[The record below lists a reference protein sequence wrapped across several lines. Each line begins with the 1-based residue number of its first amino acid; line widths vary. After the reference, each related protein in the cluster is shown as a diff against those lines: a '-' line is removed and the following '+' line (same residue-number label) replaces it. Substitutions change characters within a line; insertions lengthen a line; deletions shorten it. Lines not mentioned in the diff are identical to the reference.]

1 MVVIFFGGYREVTLI
16 SEGIAYSAASIAAKE
31 AAKKT
36 VGACYDYL
44 CNKHELV
51 ELRKF
56 KKNYIDYCNKVLHI
70 KTIASQDNSIFVDD
84 VYVPISILK
93 AGHSSPFDIS
103 EKTTLDDTKALL
115 IKGLAGQ
122 GKSTILRKL
131 LSNNAKLYDR
141 LPIFYEL
148 KNYKGGSIEKAI
160 SKSLS
165 AMGIRLNEHSI
176 EKLIDDSSVKIYL
189 DAFDEAVPKFRAE
202 LLDEIRKLINRYQC
216 HVVCTTRPDTEIDSL
231 TEVRTYTVCPLNE
244 RQIFGIIHS
253 TSVDEEKAKE
263 LCSALERSPLHKG
276 SESILKSPILVVLFC
291 ISYNLGEEIP
301 STLSQFYSNI
311 FDTVFYRHDNVK
323 GKVNRIR
330 HWNDN
335 RRIYR
340 ELFNC
345 LCFIS
350 QRTGYGS
357 FSKEKFSEFVA
368 YSLEYVAEDSK
379 LSDKISD
386 EITTITNLI
395 IEDGFN
401 EYRYVHKSIQEFFSA
416 SFVCSMDHEKKLG
429 FYKRCYEDHTFYST
443 FSNTLFFL
451 NELDYYDYC
460 DNFLVPSVSSMLN
473 TQRKPIKDDFELPQE
488 LVKLFLDKMVV
499 RSKFVKISHKSSKKT
514 GYEILLEQ
522 PHFSGAEEFPE
533 AYTRLFNFSI
543 SFIKLENENDELAKL
558 IRERGET
565 GLDNWSSLSLG
576 NILSHRKVP
585 LKVVKKSLLIGLE
598 ALFRKGYNEALKKLS
613 NRNQALSSSGYFDF

>member
-1 MVVIFFGGYREVTLI
+1 MVL
-16 SEGIAYSAASIAAKE
+16 EGIAYSAASIAAKE

-44 CNKHELV
+44 CKNHNLV
-51 ELRKF
+51 ELKKF
-56 KKNYIDYCNKVLHI
+56 KKNYIEYCNKVLHI
-70 KTIASQDNSIFVDD
+70 KTIASQDNSVFVDD
-84 VYVPISILK
+84 VYVPISIIK
-93 AGHSSPFDIS
+93 AGHSVPFDIS
-103 EKTTLDDTKALL
+103 DKTTLDDTKALL

-131 LSNNAKLYDR
+131 LSNNTKTYNR

-160 SKSLS
+160 SISLVS
-165 AMGIRLNEHSI
+165 MGIKISEYSI

-189 DAFDEAVPKFRAE
+189 DAFDEAVPQYRAE

-216 HVVCTTRPDTEIDSL
+216 HVVCTARPDTEIDTL
-231 TEVRTYTVCPLNE
+231 TEIRTYTVCPLNE
-244 RQIFGIIHS
+244 RQIFGIIHT
-253 TSVDEEKAKE
+253 TSVDEEKANE
-263 LCSALERSPLHKG
+263 LCSALERSPLHND

-357 FSKEKFSEFVA
+357 FSKEKLSYFLA
-368 YSLEYVAEDSK
+368 DSLDYLAEDSK
-379 LSDKISD
+379 LSDKILD

-416 SFVCSMDHEKKLG
+416 SFVCSMNHDKKLG
-429 FYKRCYEDHTFYST
+429 FYKRCSQDYKFYST

-460 DNFLVPSVSSMLN
+460 DNFLIPSVSFMLS
-473 TQRKPIKDDFELPQE
+473 TQGLPIKDDFQLPKELLE
-488 LVKLFLDKMVV
+488 LFLDRMIV
-499 RSKFVKISHKSSKKT
+499 RSKFLKISNKSSKRT
-514 GYEILLEQ
+514 GYEIILEK
-522 PHFSGAEEFPE
+522 PFFSGADEFSE
-533 AYTRLFNFSI
+533 VYNRLFNFSV
-543 SFIKLENENDELAKL
+543 SFIELDNENDELSKL
-558 IRERGET
+558 IRDRGRI
-565 GLDNWSSLSLG
+565 DSDDWSSLSLG
-576 NILSHRKVP
+576 EILSYRKIP
-585 LKVVKKSLLIGLE
+585 LELVKESLLIGIE
-598 ALFRKGYNEALKKLS
+598 ALFRKSYNEAIQKIS
-613 NRNQALSSSGYFDF
+613 NRSQSLSSSGYFDF